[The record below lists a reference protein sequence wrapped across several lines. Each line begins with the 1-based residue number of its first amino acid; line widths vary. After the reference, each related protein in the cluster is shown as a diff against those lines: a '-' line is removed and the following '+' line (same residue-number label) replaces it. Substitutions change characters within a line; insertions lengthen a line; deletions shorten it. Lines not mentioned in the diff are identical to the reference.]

1 MDLSR
6 LELDII
12 DYEDNQDTIKRLLHY
27 DVVNMNNKEEID
39 REIVLW
45 GKEIEEYNKANLE
58 NWKALR
64 ERIAEAE
71 QIQISPEEEIE
82 SIKKELR
89 MTEVLLYFKRGHS
102 DKTEQMLD
110 DAL

>member
-1 MDLSR
+1 MKLSR

-45 GKEIEEYNKANLE
+45 GKEI
-58 NWKALR
+58 
-64 ERIAEAE
+64 
-71 QIQISPEEEIE
+71 
-82 SIKKELR
+82 
-89 MTEVLLYFKRGHS
+89 
-102 DKTEQMLD
+102 
-110 DAL
+110 

>member
-45 GKEIEEYNKANLE
+45 GKEIEEYNKVNLE
-58 NWKALR
+58 NWKALQ

-89 MTEVLLYFKRGHS
+89 MT
-102 DKTEQMLD
+102 
-110 DAL
+110 